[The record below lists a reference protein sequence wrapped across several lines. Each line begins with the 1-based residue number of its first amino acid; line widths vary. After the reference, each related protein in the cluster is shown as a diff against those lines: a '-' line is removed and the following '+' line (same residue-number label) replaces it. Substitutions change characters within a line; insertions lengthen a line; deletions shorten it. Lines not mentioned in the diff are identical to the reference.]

1 MKIVFKKSAP
11 GFAYFE
17 RDKADLPAEV
27 AAKLVDDGFAIIVP
41 ETEGDDNE
49 LPEDLP
55 GRLIL
60 FKEGI
65 KTLDDVKK
73 ITDSLTEIKGIG
85 KKLASEIVAYIGNLQ

>member
-1 MKIVFKKSAP
+1 MKIKFKKSAP

-17 RDKADLPAEV
+17 GDIAPLNPEL
-27 AAKLVDDGFAIIVP
+27 AAKLVDEGYAIIIP
-41 ETEGDDNE
+41 DTEGDDNE

-65 KTLDDVKK
+65 KTLEDVRK
-73 ITDSLTEIKGIG
+73 IAESLTDIKGIG
-85 KKLASEIVAYIGNLQ
+85 KKLAAEITEYITEK